1 MPYVKLGFDD
11 IEPMEKELEKCY
23 RYGYSGFLYK
33 GEFWDWRMAYNAV
46 EDLKAIRDF
55 NNEDESTSGI

>member
-1 MPYVKLGFDD
+1 MPHVKLSFED

-23 RYGYSGFLYK
+23 RFGCGGFLYK

-46 EDLKAIRDF
+46 EDLKAMRDC
-55 NNEDESTSGI
+55 NNKDKNTSGR